1 MKQLQRMLAILA
13 GSAGSQNKKDL
24 EFCQFWAPGC
34 AGALESAV
42 IRRSQGAP
50 QGGEGGGV
58 AVYQSYKHREE
69 VRKAF
74 LSNQTWKWEKLN
86 SAHPAPGSNEYSRVL
101 EYSIFI
107 SLLVPYSEN
116 FTTRPSSQVVIIFTF
131 FVKIIQIS
139 RKWKCDT
146 FVMDS
151 YITPSNRMLQLQQ
164 CSSPCIIHE
173 LN

>member
-58 AVYQSYKHREE
+58 AVYQSYKHGEE

-74 LSNQTWKWEKLN
+74 LSNQT
-86 SAHPAPGSNEYSRVL
+86 
-101 EYSIFI
+101 
-107 SLLVPYSEN
+107 
-116 FTTRPSSQVVIIFTF
+116 
-131 FVKIIQIS
+131 
-139 RKWKCDT
+139 
-146 FVMDS
+146 
-151 YITPSNRMLQLQQ
+151 
-164 CSSPCIIHE
+164 
-173 LN
+173 